1 MDKNLFLHILSL
13 IEIFNENGEYNL
25 QNKLINSLANKK
37 LYINQNNSKLC
48 EIFIVEL
55 YNISNNIQNTFK
67 TSEIF
72 INLAQM
78 NCFISSEKICEI
90 HKLLDIMISNFSLRE
105 FLSLLNQIK
114 NEDYLNSD
122 IFIMEIIFEKIYL
135 NICFILNNCNNNI
148 ELITNELNEIFNII
162 ININKY
168 NNLIDVKNKNISD
181 IKFKKLIYIL
191 LSLLLQLNN
200 ENLFSTNDKYFQKL
214 IQFIKEN
221 QINDINLVVGLF
233 RTFFIELY
241 DFNKDIN
248 KEMIIERN
256 YKKMTYINNEENM
269 NLLLPKKIDNF
280 LYNYFIDI
288 INFVLEFE
296 PNIDIVREILDYF
309 EKLFN
314 IYYSAMNDGN
324 KGHNYIFC
332 NITHIFNSKKIMG
345 KFFKYLNLIISEN
358 RKEKLNIFSIIYFL
372 FHRFENPLF
381 FPTIKSII
389 NEPNFDKKYNP
400 FLNDVVD
407 IISKE
412 KESNNNI
419 KNSNGSNKEF
429 YCNSIEFLNIFY
441 LGVKNNKNLL
451 ICDKFIEIFEKYFE
465 FLKKNKMLLSKYM
478 IKIHSNDNNNYG
490 EKTILE
496 ICTYIFI

>member
-269 NLLLPKKIDNF
+269 NLLLPKK
-280 LYNYFIDI
+280 
-288 INFVLEFE
+288 
-296 PNIDIVREILDYF
+296 
-309 EKLFN
+309 
-314 IYYSAMNDGN
+314 
-324 KGHNYIFC
+324 
-332 NITHIFNSKKIMG
+332 
-345 KFFKYLNLIISEN
+345 N
-358 RKEKLNIFSIIYFL
+358 R
-372 FHRFENPLF
+372 
-381 FPTIKSII
+381 
-389 NEPNFDKKYNP
+389 
-400 FLNDVVD
+400 
-407 IISKE
+407 
-412 KESNNNI
+412 
-419 KNSNGSNKEF
+419 
-429 YCNSIEFLNIFY
+429 
-441 LGVKNNKNLL
+441 
-451 ICDKFIEIFEKYFE
+451 
-465 FLKKNKMLLSKYM
+465 
-478 IKIHSNDNNNYG
+478 
-490 EKTILE
+490 
-496 ICTYIFI
+496 